1 MLDNEYFITFAKYKE
16 KKNMSTITLS
26 YDARNSSAKNLVN
39 FLKTL
44 DFVIVSDSDG
54 YNDEFVKKI
63 EKSKEEAKNGKAKTI
78 KTEDLWK

>member
-1 MLDNEYFITFAKYKE
+1 
-16 KKNMSTITLS
+16 MSTITLS

-63 EKSKEEAKNGKAKTI
+63 EKSKEEAKNGKVKTI